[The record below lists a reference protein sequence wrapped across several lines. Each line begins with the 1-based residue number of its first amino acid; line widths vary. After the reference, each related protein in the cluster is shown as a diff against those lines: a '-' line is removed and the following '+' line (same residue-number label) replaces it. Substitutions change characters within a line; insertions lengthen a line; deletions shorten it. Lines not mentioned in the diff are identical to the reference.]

1 MLINNFNTLTM
12 KKQTFII
19 AVLIA
24 IIAFLLALRSCES
37 SPSTLPV
44 ETKELKQYISTNKSK
59 AAKIKDSIIYK
70 EKVRVKYVT
79 KWKEVRHDSLIPCPE
94 KLAVAD
100 TVIYQDSS
108 LIYSLKLL
116 CKIDSNIIAEQSKVI
131 SADSIT
137 IKGLKKEVRKQKIQK
152 WLAVIGA
159 VTFGGVVSSTK

>member
-1 MLINNFNTLTM
+1 MTNTTKYLLLIFAA
-12 KKQTFII
+12 I
-19 AVLIA
+19 ALF
-24 IIAFLLALRSCES
+24 FLGWCSKPN
-37 SPSTLPV
+37 PSTSPV
-44 ETKELKQYISTNKSK
+44 ETKELKQSIATNK
-59 AAKIKDSIIYK
+59 AKSEKLKPIIIIKDSI
-70 EKVRVKYVT
+70 RTKYVT

-152 WLAVIGA
+152 WLAFIGA
-159 VTFGGVVSSTK
+159 VAFGGVVFSR

>member
-1 MLINNFNTLTM
+1 MTKTTKYLLLIFAG
-12 KKQTFII
+12 
-19 AVLIA
+19 AVIF
-24 IIAFLLALRSCES
+24 FLGRGCKS
-37 SPSTLPV
+37 SDPHPTPPV
-44 ETKELKQYISTNKSK
+44 EKLKQSISTNKAK
-59 AAKIKDSIIYK
+59 AAKVKDSIIYK
-70 EKVRVKYVT
+70 ETVRVKYVT

-152 WLAVIGA
+152 WLAFIGA
-159 VTFGGVVSSTK
+159 VTFGGVVSNTK

>member
-1 MLINNFNTLTM
+1 M

-44 ETKELKQYISTNKSK
+44 ETKELKQSIATNKAK
-59 AAKIKDSIIYK
+59 AERLKPIIIIKDSI
-70 EKVRVKYVT
+70 RTKYVT

-94 KLAVAD
+94 KLAIAD

-116 CKIDSNIIAEQSKVI
+116 CKIDSNIIADQSKVI
-131 SADSIT
+131 VSDSIT

-152 WLAVIGA
+152 WLAVIGMGA
-159 VTFGGVVSSTK
+159 LIATNLTTGQK

>member
-1 MLINNFNTLTM
+1 M
-12 KKQTFII
+12 KLQIMKQSTKYLLLII
-19 AVLIA
+19 AVMLI
-24 IIAFLLALRSCES
+24 IIMVQFCSQKGS
-37 SPSTLPV
+37 VVIPNNSN
-44 ETKELKQYISTNKSK
+44 LKLSIATNKAK
-59 AAKIKDSIIYK
+59 AEKLKPIIIIKDSI
-70 EKVRVKYVT
+70 RTKYVT

-137 IKGLKKEVRKQKIQK
+137 IKGLKKEVKKQKRQK
-152 WLAVIGA
+152 RILAAIAILLGGYSVI
-159 VTFGGVVSSTK
+159 K

>member
-1 MLINNFNTLTM
+1 MRY
-12 KKQTFII
+12 II
-19 AVLIA
+19 FVLIS
-24 IIAFLLALRSCES
+24 IIAFLLALRSCEQ
-37 SPSTLPV
+37 P
-44 ETKELKQYISTNKSK
+44 KQAKTDTSQLRQIIATNK
-59 AAKIKDSIIYK
+59 AKLTVLKPIIIYKDSI
-70 EKVRVKYVT
+70 RTKYVT

>member
-1 MLINNFNTLTM
+1 MNNKVNFLGVIILLIIVF
-12 KKQTFII
+12 
-19 AVLIA
+19 
-24 IIAFLLALRSCES
+24 FLGRGCNSNYGEFATIKTE
-37 SPSTLPV
+37 P
-44 ETKELKQYISTNKSK
+44 LKQSIATNKAK
-59 AAKIKDSIIYK
+59 AEKLKPIIIIKDR
-70 EKVRVKYVT
+70 EVVKWRDRYH
-79 KWKEVRHDSLIPCPE
+79 EVRHDSLIPCPE
-94 KLAVAD
+94 KLAIAD

>member
-1 MLINNFNTLTM
+1 M
-12 KKQTFII
+12 KQIHKY
-19 AVLIA
+19 IA
-24 IIAFLLALRSCES
+24 IIILLIIVFFFGWCSRNPEPIQTDTSPLRDS
-37 SPSTLPV
+37 
-44 ETKELKQYISTNKSK
+44 IATNK
-59 AAKIKDSIIYK
+59 AKLAVLKPVIIYKDSI
-70 EKVRVKYVT
+70 RTKYVT

-152 WLAVIGA
+152 WLSVIGA
-159 VTFGGVVSSTK
+159 VAFVGVLVRN